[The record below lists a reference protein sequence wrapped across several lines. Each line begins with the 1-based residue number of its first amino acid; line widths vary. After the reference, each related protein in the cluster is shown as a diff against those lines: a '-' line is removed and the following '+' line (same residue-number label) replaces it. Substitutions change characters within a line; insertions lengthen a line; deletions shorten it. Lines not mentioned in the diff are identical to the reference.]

1 MSRIYEALQR
11 AEAERHAEQGEGSNA
26 SGANDATEAP
36 ASPPVRTTAAA
47 VRAAAERSYAERP
60 VVDRPAAERPVVER
74 MDTPEPQPFAPPAS
88 DRFSRP
94 VERVAVPLT
103 DSIVATAPAP
113 FPSPAVLDNPL
124 DSSDLWNR
132 SRRTEWHLAVERFP
146 ALEQRGS
153 NVEQF
158 RSLRSRLQEFR
169 AMNRLKS
176 LLISSGV
183 PQEGKSFIAANLALS
198 LALYKSSKVLLID
211 GDMRRST
218 LQEYFGCEA
227 HPGLSD
233 YLSGKCEL
241 VEAIQ
246 VPSAASTPSR
256 LIAPFLNNFALIP
269 GGSVGDR
276 AADLAGSSRF
286 EDLLR
291 AASDHFDW
299 IIVDSSPVI
308 PVSDAVSM
316 GRACDAVL
324 LVARSGATSYNTAQR
339 AQHELKASNIIGF
352 VLNAVKNPPSPDSYY
367 TYEADI

>member
-1 MSRIYEALQR
+1 
-11 AEAERHAEQGEGSNA
+11 
-26 SGANDATEAP
+26 
-36 ASPPVRTTAAA
+36 
-47 VRAAAERSYAERP
+47 
-60 VVDRPAAERPVVER
+60 
-74 MDTPEPQPFAPPAS
+74 MDTPEPQPFIPPIIPERVGRHVS
-88 DRFSRP
+88 DRFPSP
-94 VERVAVPLT
+94 LIEPLT
-103 DSIVATAPAP
+103 PAMVVEKHPTPRTLWSEIRAT
-113 FPSPAVLDNPL
+113 D
-124 DSSDLWNR
+124 WN
-132 SRRTEWHLAVERFP
+132 LAVERFP

-153 NVEQF
+153 MVEQF

-169 AMNRLKS
+169 AMNRLQS
-176 LLISSGV
+176 LLVSSGV

-198 LALYKSSKVLLID
+198 LALHKSSRVLLVD

-241 VEAIQ
+241 VDAMQ
-246 VPSAASTPSR
+246 RPSQASTPSR
-256 LIAPFLNNFALIP
+256 LIAPFLNNLVLIP

-276 AADLAGSSRF
+276 AADLAGSPRF
-286 EDLLR
+286 EEMLR
-291 AASDHFDW
+291 VANENFDW

-308 PVSDAVSM
+308 PVSDSVSM

-324 LVARSGATSYNTAQR
+324 LVARQGITSYTVAQR

-367 TYEADI
+367 TYDAAN

>member
-11 AEAERHAEQGEGSNA
+11 AEAERQIEREESSSAVLT
-26 SGANDATEAP
+26 GAPETEMVP
-36 ASPPVRTTAAA
+36 PPPPSRVPPVVPNAP
-47 VRAAAERSYAERP
+47 RA
-60 VVDRPAAERPVVER
+60 VVER
-74 MDTPEPQPFAPPAS
+74 MDTPEPQPFVPPATPERLARPIT
-88 DRFSRP
+88 DR
-94 VERVAVPLT
+94 
-103 DSIVATAPAP
+103 
-113 FPSPAVLDNPL
+113 FPSPLIEPL
-124 DSSDLWNR
+124 TPVPAAIVDKHPTPRTLW
-132 SRRTEWHLAVERFP
+132 TEIRATDWNIAVERFP

-153 NVEQF
+153 MVEQF
-158 RSLRSRLQEFR
+158 RSLRSRLEEFR
-169 AMNRLKS
+169 AMNRLQS
-176 LLISSGV
+176 LLVSSGV

-198 LALYKSSKVLLID
+198 LALHKSSKVLLVD

-241 VEAIQ
+241 TDAMQ
-246 VPSAASTPSR
+246 RPSKASTPAR
-256 LIAPFLNNFALIP
+256 LIAPFLNNLVLIP

-276 AADLAGSSRF
+276 AADLAGSPRF
-286 EDLLR
+286 EEMLR
-291 AASDHFDW
+291 IANENFDW

-308 PVSDAVSM
+308 PVSDSVSM

-324 LVARSGATSYNTAQR
+324 LVARQGVTGYTVAQR

-367 TYEADI
+367 TYDAAN

>member
-11 AEAERHAEQGEGSNA
+11 AEAERQAEREESSTSAVLTGPPEAQ
-26 SGANDATEAP
+26 TETP
-36 ASPPVRTTAAA
+36 PPPPPRVQPVPPPVIA
-47 VRAAAERSYAERP
+47 
-60 VVDRPAAERPVVER
+60 RPAVER
-74 MDTPEPQPFAPPAS
+74 MDTPEPQPFIPPS
-88 DRFSRP
+88 PGERFSRP
-94 VERVAVPLT
+94 MDRVSTPVLEPVT
-103 DSIVATAPAP
+103 SFNDTFGAPAVI
-113 FPSPAVLDNPL
+113 SG
-124 DSSDLWNR
+124 SSSGITWGGVR
-132 SRRTEWHLAVERFP
+132 STEWTLAVERFP

-153 NVEQF
+153 MVEQF

-169 AMNRLKS
+169 AMNRLQS
-176 LLISSGV
+176 LLVSSGV

-218 LQEYFGCEA
+218 LQEYFGCQA

-233 YLSGKCEL
+233 YLSGKCDIL
-241 VEAIQ
+241 DVVQ
-246 VPSAASTPSR
+246 RPSQTSTPSR
-256 LIAPFLNNFALIP
+256 LIAPFLNNLALIP
-269 GGSVGDR
+269 GGSVGDK
-276 AADLAGSSRF
+276 AADLAGSPRF
-286 EDLLR
+286 EELLR

-308 PVSDAVSM
+308 PVSDSVSM

-324 LVARSGATSYNTAQR
+324 LVARAGLTSYPVAQR

-367 TYEADI
+367 TYDAVN

>member
-11 AEAERHAEQGEGSNA
+11 AEAERQLEREEGSA
-26 SGANDATEAP
+26 VLAGAPETEMVPPPPPPRVPPIAP
-36 ASPPVRTTAAA
+36 SLP
-47 VRAAAERSYAERP
+47 RA
-60 VVDRPAAERPVVER
+60 VVER
-74 MDTPEPQPFAPPAS
+74 MDTPEPQPFIPPVLPERIARPMAA
-88 DRFSRP
+88 DR
-94 VERVAVPLT
+94 
-103 DSIVATAPAP
+103 
-113 FPSPAVLDNPL
+113 FPSPLIEPLAPVPAVVADKHPTPRT
-124 DSSDLWNR
+124 LW
-132 SRRTEWHLAVERFP
+132 TEIRATDWNIAVERFP

-153 NVEQF
+153 MVEQF
-158 RSLRSRLQEFR
+158 RSLRSRLEEFR
-169 AMNRLKS
+169 AMNRLQS

-198 LALYKSSKVLLID
+198 LALHKGSKVLLVD

-241 VEAIQ
+241 TDAMQ
-246 VPSAASTPSR
+246 RPSKASTPAR
-256 LIAPFLNNFALIP
+256 LIAPFLNNLVLVP

-276 AADLAGSSRF
+276 AADLAGSPRF
-286 EDLLR
+286 EEMLR
-291 AASDHFDW
+291 IANENFDW
-299 IIVDSSPVI
+299 VIVDSSPVI
-308 PVSDAVSM
+308 PVSDSVSM

-324 LVARSGATSYNTAQR
+324 LVARQGITSYTVAQR

-367 TYEADI
+367 TYDAAN

>member
-11 AEAERHAEQGEGSNA
+11 AEAERQ
-26 SGANDATEAP
+26 
-36 ASPPVRTTAAA
+36 
-47 VRAAAERSYAERP
+47 AEREDSSAVLTGETVPPPPPTRVQP
-60 VVDRPAAERPVVER
+60 VASAAPRPVVER
-74 MDTPEPQPFAPPAS
+74 MDTPEPQAFIPPVIPERLARHVS
-88 DRFSRP
+88 DRFQSP
-94 VERVAVPLT
+94 LIEPLT
-103 DSIVATAPAP
+103 PVPAAVVDKRPAP
-113 FPSPAVLDNPL
+113 RT
-124 DSSDLWNR
+124 LWSEIRATDWN
-132 SRRTEWHLAVERFP
+132 LAVERFP

-153 NVEQF
+153 MVEQF

-169 AMNRLKS
+169 AMNRLQS
-176 LLISSGV
+176 LLVSSGV

-198 LALYKSSKVLLID
+198 LALHKSSKVLLVD

-218 LQEYFGCEA
+218 LQEYFGCQA

-241 VEAIQ
+241 VEAMQ
-246 VPSAASTPSR
+246 RPSQASTPAR
-256 LIAPFLNNFALIP
+256 LLTPFLNNLVLIP

-276 AADLAGSSRF
+276 AADLAGSPRF
-286 EDLLR
+286 EEMLR
-291 AASDHFDW
+291 IANENFDW

-308 PVSDAVSM
+308 PVSDSVSM

-324 LVARSGATSYNTAQR
+324 LVARQGITSYTVAQR

-367 TYEADI
+367 TYDAAN

>member
-11 AEAERHAEQGEGSNA
+11 AEAERQ
-26 SGANDATEAP
+26 
-36 ASPPVRTTAAA
+36 
-47 VRAAAERSYAERP
+47 AEREDTASSNVLTGPPESQTETLPPPPPSRVQAVPAP
-60 VVDRPAAERPVVER
+60 VVGRPAVER
-74 MDTPEPQPFAPPAS
+74 MDTPEPQPFIPPAAGE
-88 DRFSRP
+88 RFSRP
-94 VERVAVPLT
+94 MERLSTTVLEPVSSFN
-103 DSIVATAPAP
+103 DSYGAPAVIGGA
-113 FPSPAVLDNPL
+113 SAIT
-124 DSSDLWNR
+124 WNGVR
-132 SRRTEWHLAVERFP
+132 STDWNLAVERFP

-153 NVEQF
+153 MVEQF

-169 AMNRLKS
+169 AMNRLQS
-176 LLISSGV
+176 LLVSSGV

-218 LQEYFGCEA
+218 MQEYFGCQA

-233 YLSGKCEL
+233 YLSGKCEI
-241 VEAIQ
+241 VDVVQ
-246 VPSAASTPSR
+246 RPSSTSAPSR

-269 GGSVGDR
+269 GGSVGDK
-276 AADLAGSSRF
+276 AADLAGSPRF
-286 EDLLR
+286 EELLR
-291 AASDHFDW
+291 VASDHFDW

-308 PVSDAVSM
+308 PVSDSVSM

-324 LVARSGATSYNTAQR
+324 LVARAGLTSYPVAQR

-367 TYEADI
+367 TYDAVN